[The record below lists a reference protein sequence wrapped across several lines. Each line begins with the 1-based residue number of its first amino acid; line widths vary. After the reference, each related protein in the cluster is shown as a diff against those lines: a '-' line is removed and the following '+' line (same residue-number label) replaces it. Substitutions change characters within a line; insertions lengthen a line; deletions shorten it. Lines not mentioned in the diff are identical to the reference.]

1 LRSGE
6 SHWGGKMLIPYQET
20 SPRIHPSVFIAPG
33 TMIIGDVTIGEE
45 SSVWFNCVLR
55 GDLDRIEVGTRTN
68 IQDSAV
74 VHLDKGFPC
83 IIGDDVTVGHGAIVH
98 GCTIG
103 NGALIGIGA
112 IILSGAKIG
121 EGAMVAAGAL
131 VREGQDIPPKTL
143 AVGLPAQIRRDLTEV
158 DLERMR
164 LGKEDYVSRGQIM
177 RAALTLE

>member
-1 LRSGE
+1 
-6 SHWGGKMLIPYQET
+6 
-20 SPRIHPSVFIAPG
+20 
-33 TMIIGDVTIGEE
+33 MIIGDVTIGEE

-131 VREGQDIPPKTL
+131 VREGQDIPPRTL

-177 RAALTLE
+177 RTALTLE

>member
-1 LRSGE
+1 
-6 SHWGGKMLIPYQET
+6 MLIPYQET

-68 IQDSAV
+68 IQDGTV

>member
-1 LRSGE
+1 
-6 SHWGGKMLIPYQET
+6 MLIPYQET

>member
-1 LRSGE
+1 
-6 SHWGGKMLIPYQET
+6 M
-20 SPRIHPSVFIAPG
+20 SPKIHPSVFIAPG
-33 TMIIGDVTIGEE
+33 TMIIGDVTIDEE

-55 GDLDRIEVGTRTN
+55 GDLDRIEVGSRTN

-177 RAALTLE
+177 RTALTLK

>member
-1 LRSGE
+1 
-6 SHWGGKMLIPYQET
+6 M
-20 SPRIHPSVFIAPG
+20 SPKIHPSVFIAPG
-33 TMIIGDVTIGEE
+33 TMIIGDVTIDEE

-55 GDLDRIEVGTRTN
+55 GDLDRIEVGARTN

-158 DLERMR
+158 DLARMR

-177 RAALTLE
+177 RTALTLK

>member
-1 LRSGE
+1 
-6 SHWGGKMLIPYQET
+6 
-20 SPRIHPSVFIAPG
+20 
-33 TMIIGDVTIGEE
+33 MIIGDVTIGEE

>member
-1 LRSGE
+1 LRNGE
-6 SHWGGKMLIPYQET
+6 SHWGEKMLIPYQEM
-20 SPRIHPSVFIAPG
+20 SPKIHPSVFIAPG
-33 TMIIGDVTIGEE
+33 TMIIGDVTIDEE

-55 GDLDRIEVGTRTN
+55 GDLDRIEVGARTN

-164 LGKEDYVSRGQIM
+164 LGKV
-177 RAALTLE
+177 

>member
-1 LRSGE
+1 
-6 SHWGGKMLIPYQET
+6 M
-20 SPRIHPSVFIAPG
+20 SPKIHPSVFIAPG
-33 TMIIGDVTIGEE
+33 TMIIGDVTIDEE

-55 GDLDRIEVGTRTN
+55 GDLDRIEVGARTN

-177 RAALTLE
+177 RTALTLK